1 MKDDSDKAN
10 ESMRLEGELHEEF
23 LELCALTTSGN
34 VTEEEQKRLSDHL
47 ASCAKCPEAMKEF
60 ALVVEIVVPA
70 LAYELASDLTDAA
83 PKQDPSF
90 STEAAEAS
98 FLKRLSKEKDRP
110 ALATAD
116 TDSWRIPLV
125 VRRSHRL
132 RRSFDRYHFW
142 MPLAAGLIL
151 CLSLSILTYRM
162 GKNRGYFLAANHQ
175 PALVPIA
182 VRSQDSLEAALRERD
197 ATIARLAEQ
206 DKAIAALRCEVGLK
220 LKEKSKLQVIES
232 EQEAALATS
241 AKTNTQLL
249 DEHDRVVEQA
259 KASQEALTAS
269 EQRLKHLEQERSED
283 VVRAA
288 SLETKVTEMSRSLA
302 EQKQMND
309 DLQELLAKD
318 RDIRELMGARDLY
331 ITEVRDVLTTG
342 ETRKAFG
349 RLFYT
354 KGKSLVFYAYD
365 LNDLPGLRRASTFQ
379 VWGNRGPD
387 RNQALKLGI
396 FYEDNASK
404 KRWVMKVNDKRT
416 LDQIDTVFVTI
427 EPPGGSN
434 RPSGM
439 PLMYAYLKVNA
450 NHP

>member
-1 MKDDSDKAN
+1 MVEKREPN
-10 ESMRLEGELHEEF
+10 EEVWSAMGPHEEF
-23 LELCALTTSGN
+23 LKLCALSTAGELTA
-34 VTEEEQKRLSDHL
+34 EERKKLDGHL
-47 ASCAKCPEAMKEF
+47 AGCPECRE
-60 ALVVEIVVPA
+60 ALKQFETVVDHTIPA
-70 LAYELASDLTDAA
+70 LAPDLAPETPSE
-83 PKQDPSF
+83 DPSF
-90 STEAAEAS
+90 SQEAAEAS
-98 FLKRLSKEKDRP
+98 FFKRLSEEEEKSRNDLRG
-110 ALATAD
+110 AD
-116 TDSWRIPLV
+116 PWLSPLV
-125 VRRSHRL
+125 GRRSHRF
-132 RRSFDRYHFW
+132 RRNFDRYHFW

-162 GKNRGYFLAANHQ
+162 GKNRGYFLASNQQ

-182 VRSQDSLEAALRERD
+182 APSQGSLEAALRERD
-197 ATIARLAEQ
+197 ATTARLAEQ
-206 DKAIAALRCEVGLK
+206 DKAIAALRREIGLK
-220 LKEKSKLQVIES
+220 LSENSKLQATES
-232 EQEAALATS
+232 EQQAALATS
-241 AKTNTQLL
+241 AKTNSQLL
-249 DEHDRVVEQA
+249 DEHARVVEQA
-259 KASQEALTAS
+259 KASQEALTTS

-283 VVRAA
+283 IVHAA
-288 SLETKVTEMSRSLA
+288 SLETKVAEMSRSLA
-302 EQKQMND
+302 EQKQMNG

-365 LNDLPGLRRASTFQ
+365 LNDLPGLKRASTFQ

-404 KRWVMKVNDKRT
+404 KRWVMKVNDKKT
-416 LDQIDTVFVTI
+416 LDQIDAVFVTI

-434 RPSGM
+434 KPSGM